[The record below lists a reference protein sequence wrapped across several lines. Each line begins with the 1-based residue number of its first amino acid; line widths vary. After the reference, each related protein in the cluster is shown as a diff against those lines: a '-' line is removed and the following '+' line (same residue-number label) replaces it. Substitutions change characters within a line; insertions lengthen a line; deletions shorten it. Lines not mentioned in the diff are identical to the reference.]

1 MPTVKKNKGQTSHQ
15 LWVPP
20 SCHGSSFRGS
30 SQALQGTAA
39 VFCAVWV
46 QGWQGQNSAE
56 SGGLCTKN
64 KQQDHPGG
72 SKKAWWML
80 SICNHN
86 NKHVFFWFGM
96 TSTCKVPWLGDG
108 WWLKSSRRRW
118 WTWKVCQPFNYWL
131 QNKDKIGLPICLLS
145 TYTLAY
151 DRMTQTP
158 NIVASFWF
166 NTRSGHSNAKFHY
179 NHDEAEPGLT
189 L

>member
-56 SGGLCTKN
+56 NGGLCTKN

-118 WTWKVCQPFNYWL
+118 WTWKVAQDVNHSTTGCKIRIRLDCQFVYYRLILTPIVLWARVR
-131 QNKDKIGLPICLLS
+131 QNEFGCS
-145 TYTLAY
+145 SS
-151 DRMTQTP
+151 Q
-158 NIVASFWF
+158 
-166 NTRSGHSNAKFHY
+166 
-179 NHDEAEPGLT
+179 
-189 L
+189 

>member
-72 SKKAWWML
+72 SKKGMVT
-80 SICNHN
+80 ICNHN

-118 WTWKVCQPFNYWL
+118 WTWKVAQDVNHSTTGCKIRIRLDCQLVYYRLILTPIVLWARVR
-131 QNKDKIGLPICLLS
+131 QNEFGCS
-145 TYTLAY
+145 SS
-151 DRMTQTP
+151 Q
-158 NIVASFWF
+158 
-166 NTRSGHSNAKFHY
+166 
-179 NHDEAEPGLT
+179 
-189 L
+189 